1 MFMTLASSLIN
12 QARLRADQANS
23 QFVTDAEALGYL
35 SLGYQNFYDLVTQ
48 SNNIYYVSQFDITLI
63 PNQQDYPLPDTFYKL
78 LGMDLINAIGAPV
91 TLRPFQWNE
100 RNRYKYAGLT
110 TMAGPVYRYNLL
122 GSSVRFTPMPGS
134 GVVKVYFTPRAVLPT
149 LLTSDIDTMGFDE
162 YLILSVA
169 LKMLA
174 KEESDTTLIQGE
186 LQRQTERVQTMLAD
200 QDSSFPKVVVDVDTL
215 NDNLY
220 LPTFLR

>member
-1 MFMTLASSLIN
+1 MTLCSVIIT
-12 QARLRADQANS
+12 QARQRADQVGS
-23 QFVTDAEALGYL
+23 QFVSDSEALDYL
-35 SLGYQNFYDLVTQ
+35 KLGYQNFYDLVVQ
-48 SNNIYYVSQFDITLI
+48 SNNTYYLSQFDVTLVSG
-63 PNQQDYPLPDTFYKL
+63 QQDYPLPTDFYKL
-78 LGMDLINAIGAPV
+78 LGMDLMATVGAPV

-122 GSSVRFTPMPGS
+122 GSNVRFTPIPGTGS
-134 GVVKVYFTPRAVLPT
+134 IKVYYTPLAVLPT
-149 LLTSDIDTMGFDE
+149 LLTSNLDTMGFDE
-162 YLILSVA
+162 FMILSVA

-174 KEESDTTLIQGE
+174 KEESDTQLVAAE
-186 LQRQTERVQTMLAD
+186 LAAQRERVQTMLAD
-200 QDSSFPKVVVDVDTL
+200 QDASFPKTVIDIDTI

>member
-1 MFMTLASSLIN
+1 MTLCSVLIT
-12 QARLRADQANS
+12 QARQRADQVGS
-23 QFVTDAEALGYL
+23 QFVSDSEALDYL
-35 SLGYQNFYDLVTQ
+35 KLGYQNFYDLVVQ
-48 SNNIYYVSQFDITLI
+48 SNNTYYLSSFDITLVSG
-63 PNQQDYPLPDTFYKL
+63 QQDYPLPADFYKL
-78 LGMDLINAIGAPV
+78 LGMDLMATVGAPV

-122 GSSVRFTPMPGS
+122 GSNVRFTPIPGTGS
-134 GVVKVYFTPRAVLPT
+134 IKVYYTPLAVLPT
-149 LLTSDIDTMGFDE
+149 ADTDNMDTMGFDE
-162 YLILSVA
+162 FLILSVA

-174 KEESDTTLIQGE
+174 KEESDTQLVAAE
-186 LQRQTERVQTMLAD
+186 LAAQRERVQTMLAD
-200 QDSSFPKVVVDVDTL
+200 QDASFPKTVIDIDTI

>member
-1 MFMTLASSLIN
+1 MTLCSSLIL
-12 QARLRADQANS
+12 QARQRADQVGS
-23 QFVTDAEALGYL
+23 QFVTDAEALDYL
-35 SLGYQNFYDLVTQ
+35 KLGYQNFYDLVVQ
-48 SNNIYYVSQFDITLI
+48 SNNTYYVNSVDINLI
-63 PNQQDYPLPDTFYKL
+63 SGQQDYALPADFYKL
-78 LGMDLINAIGAPV
+78 LGMDLLATVGAPV

-122 GSSVRFTPMPGS
+122 GSKVRFTPIPGT
-134 GVVKVYFTPRAVLPT
+134 GLIKVYYTPLAVLPT
-149 LLTSDIDTMGFDE
+149 LLTSNLDTMGFDE
-162 YLILSVA
+162 FMILSVA

-174 KEESDTTLIQGE
+174 KEESDTTLLTAE
-186 LQRQTERVQTMLAD
+186 LAAQRERVQAMLAD
-200 QDSSFPKVVVDVDTL
+200 QDSSFPKTVIDIDSI

>member
-1 MFMTLASSLIN
+1 MTLASALIS
-12 QARLRADQANS
+12 QARQRADQVGS
-23 QFVTDAEALGYL
+23 QFVSDSEALDYL
-35 SLGYQNFYDLVTQ
+35 KLGYQNFYDLVVQ
-48 SNNIYYVSQFDITLI
+48 SNNTYYISQFDVTLVSG
-63 PNQQDYPLPDTFYKL
+63 QQDYPLPADFYKL
-78 LGMDLINAIGAPV
+78 LGMDLMATVGAPV

-122 GSSVRFTPMPGS
+122 GSNVRFTPIPGS
-134 GVVKVYFTPRAVLPT
+134 GSVRVYYTPLAALPT
-149 LLTSDIDTMGFDE
+149 ADTDNIDTMGFDE
-162 YLILSVA
+162 FMILSVA

-174 KEESDTTLIQGE
+174 KEESDTQLVAAE
-186 LQRQTERVQTMLAD
+186 LAAQRERVQTMLAD
-200 QDSSFPKVVVDVDTL
+200 QDASFPKAVIDIDMI

>member
-1 MFMTLASSLIN
+1 MTLCSVLIT
-12 QARLRADQANS
+12 QARQRADQVGS
-23 QFVTDAEALGYL
+23 QFVSDSEALDYL
-35 SLGYQNFYDLVTQ
+35 KLGYQNFYDLVVQ
-48 SNNIYYVSQFDITLI
+48 SNNTYYLSSFDITLVSG
-63 PNQQDYPLPDTFYKL
+63 QQDYPLPADFYKL
-78 LGMDLINAIGAPV
+78 LGMDLMATVGAPV

-122 GSSVRFTPMPGS
+122 GSNVRFTPIPGTGS
-134 GVVKVYFTPRAVLPT
+134 IKVYYTPLAVLPT
-149 LLTSDIDTMGFDE
+149 ADTDNMDTMGFDE
-162 YLILSVA
+162 FMILSVA

-174 KEESDTTLIQGE
+174 KEESDTQLVAAE
-186 LQRQTERVQTMLAD
+186 LAAQRERVQSMLAD
-200 QDSSFPKVVVDVDTL
+200 QDASFPKAVIDIDTI